1 MARWFTWTVSR
12 EVRGVVR
19 KGVLGGLRAQP
30 PTRPGLPDG
39 LSTGPASLTGGH
51 CDGPSRLVDNSTRPA
66 SRRRGP
72 GPNGGAG
79 RPSPAHA
86 HTARLATTSRTP
98 PGHVRPSR
106 SGHGPGTPSAGAR
119 PALSRRG
126 YGCRVSLRAHIARL
140 VAAL

>member
-30 PTRPGLPDG
+30 PTRPGLPEG

-66 SRRRGP
+66 SGWRGA
-72 GPNGGAG
+72 GPNGGPG
-79 RPSPAHA
+79 RHGPTGHGHRPPA
-86 HTARLATTSRTP
+86 T
-98 PGHVRPSR
+98 GHRSVGPSR
-106 SGHGPGTPSAGAR
+106 YEHGRTGPRTA
-119 PALSRRG
+119 
-126 YGCRVSLRAHIARL
+126 VIA
-140 VAAL
+140 

>member
-30 PTRPGLPDG
+30 PTKPGLPEG
-39 LSTGPASLTGGH
+39 LSTGLASLTGGH
-51 CDGPSRLVDNSTRPA
+51 CDGPSRLVDNSIRPA

-79 RPSPAHA
+79 RPSPPRAYG
-86 HTARLATTSRTP
+86 R
-98 PGHVRPSR
+98 PGNHVANASQHVRTITVRAR
-106 SGHGPGTPSAGAR
+106 SG
-119 PALSRRG
+119 
-126 YGCRVSLRAHIARL
+126 
-140 VAAL
+140 